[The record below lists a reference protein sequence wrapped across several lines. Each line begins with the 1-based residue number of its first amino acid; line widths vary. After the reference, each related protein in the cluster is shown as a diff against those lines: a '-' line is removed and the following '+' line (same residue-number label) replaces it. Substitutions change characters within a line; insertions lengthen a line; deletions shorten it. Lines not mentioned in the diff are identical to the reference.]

1 MPEGLKLSTEQLG
14 GLGLGGDAELLMQGL
29 ADRRRIKME
38 QDMLKAEADEV
49 NERILGLMVMHDIQ
63 SISGPEGTMSHKH
76 GTNRTINRDK
86 ITNAM
91 LGEGIGADVINK
103 VLEAGTTI
111 SEYDTIEFRLP
122 RR

>member
-1 MPEGLKLSTEQLG
+1 MPEGLKLTAEQLED
-14 GLGLGGDAELLMQGL
+14 LGLGGDAELLLQGL

-49 NERILGLMVMHDIQ
+49 NERIRGLMVMHDIQ
-63 SISGPEGTMSHKH
+63 SISGPDGTMSHKH